1 MVILPRL
8 KSNSSKNRDMAK
20 TNVENDSNAI
30 NIIGVGTEI
39 TGDVNTNGDIR
50 IDGFLSGNIFT
61 EGKLVVGET
70 GKIKGEVHCKNTEVL
85 GMIEGKI
92 QVKELVTLKAS
103 ARIYGDIVTQK
114 LSIEPGSLF
123 TGNCNMNEDAVA
135 DVKTEKK
142 GSGSKFSKGFKDNKE
157 NKESREKG

>member
-1 MVILPRL
+1 
-8 KSNSSKNRDMAK
+8 MAK

-50 IDGFLSGNIFT
+50 IDGFLSGNVVT

-70 GKIKGEVHCKNTEVL
+70 GKIKGEVHCKNSEVL
-85 GMIEGKI
+85 GMVEGKI
-92 QVKELVTLKAS
+92 KVRELVTLKSS

-123 TGNCNMNEDAVA
+123 TGNCNMNEDAVK
-135 DVKTEKK
+135 DVKTGKKSEGQTFFKDSKESK
-142 GSGSKFSKGFKDNKE
+142 GSKDTKDPGQ
-157 NKESREKG
+157 EKSS

>member
-1 MVILPRL
+1 ML
-8 KSNSSKNRDMAK
+8 KSNSSKNKDMAK

-50 IDGFLSGNIFT
+50 IDGFLSGNVVT

-70 GKIKGEVHCKNTEVL
+70 GKIKGEVHCKNSEVL

-92 QVKELVTLKAS
+92 KVRELVTLKSS

-123 TGNCNMNEDAVA
+123 TGNCNMNEDAVK
-135 DVKTEKK
+135 DVKTGKKSEGQKFFKETK
-142 GSGSKFSKGFKDNKE
+142 GSKDTKGPGQ
-157 NKESREKG
+157 EKPS